1 MNKTEKRLG
10 ITIITILYVI
20 VAVGFFIL
28 AILNF
33 IPSSSYPT
41 YTSFG
46 GELWITIL
54 EPLPTIGGIL
64 QTIGDLILPYPIITV
79 VGIVLLIAGIIMAII
94 SIGLFKMKKWAHSF
108 AILIGI
114 LAIVVII
121 GIILVW
127 YLLKPEVKESFGK
140 I

>member
-1 MNKTEKRLG
+1 MSKTEKKMG
-10 ITIITILYVI
+10 ITIIAILYML
-20 VAVGFFIL
+20 VAVAGFIL

-33 IPSSSYPT
+33 IPSSIYS
-41 YTSFG
+41 TSLG

-64 QTIGDLILPYPIITV
+64 GTIGDLILPYPIITV
-79 VGIVLLIAGIIMAII
+79 IGVVLLIVGIIMAII
-94 SIGLFKMKKWAHSF
+94 SIGLFKLKKWAHSL
-108 AILIGI
+108 AILIAI

-127 YLLKPEVKESFGK
+127 YLLKPEVKEEFGK